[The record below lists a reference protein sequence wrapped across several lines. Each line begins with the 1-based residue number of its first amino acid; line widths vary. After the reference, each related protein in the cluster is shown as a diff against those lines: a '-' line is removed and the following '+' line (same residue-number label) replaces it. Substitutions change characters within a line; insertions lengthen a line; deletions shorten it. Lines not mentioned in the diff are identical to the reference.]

1 MFYMKVREYSLAA
14 MALVILV
21 IIVMVGCA
29 SVGPVATPDL
39 EPKKEKVKSV
49 ESGWWHAR
57 FVINWPE
64 DKEASWHMDLFL
76 AREIISPVLY
86 QHQNHIVLWRFHR
99 RAVRDEIG
107 HQFSFIF
114 YSSPETAREIY
125 DGIKS
130 HPRLEALKKAGIV
143 MKDSY
148 DDTTRIS
155 EPNIEDTSDLK
166 WSSPIK
172 KSWPYYMMGVS
183 QMWLHLIAEIAGEVS
198 RETKSSSVQDIEAFY
213 QQVNAS
219 LQTSWR
225 EEGGHAFLHHLNA
238 LFEYEPVIIY
248 EKRLMTF

>member
-1 MFYMKVREYSLAA
+1 VFYMKVREYSLAA
-14 MALVILV
+14 MALV

-39 EPKKEKVKSV
+39 EPKKEKVKSA
-49 ESGWWHAR
+49 ENGWWHAR
-57 FVINWPE
+57 FVMKWPE
-64 DKEASWHMDLFL
+64 DKEPSWHMDLFL
-76 AREIISPVLY
+76 AREIVSPVLSE
-86 QHQNHIVLWRFHR
+86 HKKHIVLWRFHR
-99 RAVRDEIG
+99 RASRDEIG

-125 DGIKS
+125 YGIKA
-130 HPRLEALKKAGIV
+130 HPRLEALKRAGIV
-143 MKDSY
+143 MEDSY

-155 EPNIEDTSDLK
+155 EPNIEDTSDLN
-166 WSSPIK
+166 WSSPIR

-183 QMWLHLIAEIAGEVS
+183 QMWLNLITEIAREIS
-198 RETKSSSVQDIEAFY
+198 TETKPSSVQDIETFY

-219 LQTSWR
+219 LRSSWR

-248 EKRLMTF
+248 EKRRMTF